1 LFPSKKRG
9 GWQVSRLSWEFVAV
23 AQRKADRLRYTFA
36 RSLVTLVGLGNQ
48 FVSVKANLVALAR
61 SRCGSSRSAGMKLLL
76 GECYMSRS
84 WKRLSEVA
92 VVMSSGRVSFAIL
105 AALVLW
111 LQASPLVA
119 AESTE
124 KLRNAVAAIKG
135 VQAGGGGNEAAS
147 EAVRELSELPAAEVV
162 EVLDAFSGASPLA
175 KNWLMGVVG
184 AIAQKNGKLP
194 EDSLLAFL
202 ADSSRDADARYWV
215 FEYLTGSDAA
225 LREKMLAAMTN
236 DSSLDIRYLAIE
248 QALKKLEDSAK
259 KEGADPQ
266 AAKSLGD
273 SYRKLFDEV
282 RHPEQLKTI
291 AAKLRELG
299 DSIDVSRQYGFLM
312 SWSLVGPFD
321 NRNQASFD
329 VVYAPEKNY
338 LTAPGTKPEG
348 SFEGKEGKACSWMT
362 AQSDSD
368 EGMLDI
374 AALYDK
380 EKGAIVYAYTE
391 FLSAD
396 DVEVD
401 VRLGCINA
409 NKVWVNGK
417 EVLSNEVYH
426 AASSIDQYVG
436 RAALKKGRNTILVK
450 VCQNEQTEAW
460 AQDWKFQLRICDS
473 TGKAILATDRP
484 VAAAAGKSDGSK

>member
-1 LFPSKKRG
+1 M
-9 GWQVSRLSWEFVAV
+9 
-23 AQRKADRLRYTFA
+23 
-36 RSLVTLVGLGNQ
+36 VTLAGLGNK
-48 FVSVKANLVALAR
+48 FVPVKVSLATLIL
-61 SRCGSSRSAGMKLLL
+61 SRYDFSGGAEMKLLL
-76 GECYMSRS
+76 GECYMSSS
-84 WKRLSEVA
+84 WKRLSDVA
-92 VVMSSGRVSFAIL
+92 IGERAGQAKIAMLVTLLLLQQSSL
-105 AALVLW
+105 
-111 LQASPLVA
+111 LVA
-119 AESTE
+119 AEAPE
-124 KLRNAVAAIKG
+124 KIRNAVAAIKG

-147 EAVRELSELPAAEVV
+147 EAVRQLGELPATDVV
-162 EVLDAFSGASPLA
+162 EVLDAFSGANPVA

-184 AIAQKNGKLP
+184 AIAQKSGKLP
-194 EDSLLAFL
+194 EDSLRAFL

-215 FEYLTGSDAA
+215 FEYLTSSDAA
-225 LREKMLAAMTN
+225 LREKMLSAMTN
-236 DSSLDIRYLAIE
+236 DSSLDIRYLAVE

-259 KEGADPQ
+259 QEGANQQ
-266 AAKSLGD
+266 ARNAFRD

-291 AAKLRELG
+291 AAKLRDLG
-299 DSIDVSRQYGFLM
+299 DSVDVSRQYGFLM
-312 SWSLVGPFD
+312 SWALVGPFD

-338 LTAPGTKPEG
+338 LAASDTKPEG
-348 SFEGKEGKACSWMT
+348 SFEGKEGKACTWVT

-374 AALYDK
+374 AALYNK
-380 EKGAIVYAYTE
+380 EKGAIVYGYTE

-484 VAAAAGKSDGSK
+484 VAATAGKSDGSK